1 MLFTV
6 IKGDRSRG
14 ERGRLKVWDGNAL
27 KLGCDDG
34 GTTLN
39 IIKKH
44 CIIFKKKRKKNV
56 GIQI

>member
-39 IIKKH
+39 IIKKTLH
-44 CIIFKKKRKKNV
+44 YF
-56 GIQI
+56 